1 MATYKSAVRE
11 AELALEKYQKSM
23 QLAKMFMLEISNL
36 ESVDL
41 YLNYENEMS
50 AEVYAKYMDGV
61 NRMCKDEPMQYILGY
76 EWFYGRKFTVNQDVL
91 IPRPETEELVSNVL
105 IAVDERMENR
115 DTPLS
120 LIDVGCGSGAI
131 GLSLKLEEPSLKV
144 VLGDISAPALKV
156 AEKNA
161 KDLGAEVSFV
171 EGDML
176 EPFIEAGVKV
186 DVLVCNPPYIPSEQE
201 MEASVKDFEPNV
213 ALFGGNDGLY
223 FYKKVFDS
231 CEKILNPNALM
242 AFEIGYDQKEALLA
256 EVTKRFPNAQSE
268 VLQDMYGK
276 DRMLFVD
283 FSK

>member
-11 AELALEKYQKSM
+11 AELALEKCQKSM

-115 DTPLS
+115 ETPLT

-242 AFEIGYDQKEALLA
+242 AFEIGYDQKESLLA
-256 EVTKRFPNAQSE
+256 EVNKRFPQAKSE

-283 FSK
+283 FVE

>member
-11 AELALEKYQKSM
+11 AELALEKCQKSM

-256 EVTKRFPNAQSE
+256 EVNKRFPNAKSE

>member
-11 AELALEKYQKSM
+11 AELALEACQKSM
-23 QLAKMFMLEISNL
+23 QLAKLFMLEISDL
-36 ESVDL
+36 ESVNL
-41 YLNYENEMS
+41 YLNYENEMD
-50 AEVYAKYMDGV
+50 EMVYAKYKDGID
-61 NRMCKDEPMQYILGY
+61 RMCHDEPMQYILGY

-105 IAVDERMENR
+105 IACDERLENGDR
-115 DTPLS
+115 PLT

-131 GLSLKLEEPSLKV
+131 GLSLKLEEPSLNV
-144 VLGDISAPALKV
+144 VLGDISHEALEV
-156 AEKNA
+156 AKGNA
-161 KDLGAEVSFV
+161 KALEADVSFV

-176 EPFIEAGVKV
+176 EPFIASGIKV
-186 DVLVCNPPYIPSEQE
+186 DVLVCNPPYIPSQQVIES
-201 MEASVKDFEPNV
+201 SVKDFEPNV

-231 CEKILNPNALM
+231 CEKILNEGAMM
-242 AFEIGYDQKEALLA
+242 AFEIGYDQKDALLA
-256 EVTKRFPNAQSE
+256 EVTTRFPQAKSE

-283 FSK
+283 FKK

>member
-11 AELALEKYQKSM
+11 AELELEKNQKSM
-23 QLAKMFMLEISNL
+23 QLAKIFMLEISNL

-41 YLNYENEMS
+41 YLNYENEMD
-50 AEVYAKYMDGV
+50 AEVYSKYMDGV
-61 NRMCKDEPMQYILGY
+61 KRMCKDEPMQYILGY

-105 IAVDERMENR
+105 IAVDERMEKR
-115 DTPLS
+115 TTPLT

-131 GLSLKLEEPSLKV
+131 GLSLKLEEPSLNV
-144 VLGDISAPALKV
+144 TLGDISAPALKV

-161 KDLGAEVSFV
+161 KDLGADVTFV

-176 EPFIEAGVKV
+176 EPFINANLKV
-186 DVLVCNPPYIPSEQE
+186 DVLVCNPPYIPQEQVI
-201 MEASVKDFEPNV
+201 EASVKDYEPNV

-231 CEKILNPNALM
+231 CDKILNKNALM
-242 AFEIGYDQKEALLA
+242 AFEIGYDQKDALLA
-256 EVTKRFPNAQSE
+256 EVRERFPKAKSE

-283 FSK
+283 FAE

>member
-11 AELALEKYQKSM
+11 AEINLEKHQKSM
-23 QLAKMFMLEISNL
+23 QLAKLFMLEISNL

-41 YLNYENEMS
+41 YLNYENEMN
-50 AEVYAKYMDGV
+50 ADVYEQYKSGIE
-61 NRMCKDEPMQYILGY
+61 RMCNDEPMQYILGY
-76 EWFYGRKFTVNQDVL
+76 EWFYGRKFHVNQDVL

-105 IAVDERMENR
+105 IACDERMEKR
-115 DTPLS
+115 TTPMT

-131 GLSLKLEEPSLKV
+131 GISLKLEEPSLNV

-156 AEKNA
+156 AQQNA
-161 KDLGAEVSFV
+161 ESLGAQVSFV

-176 EPFIEAGVKV
+176 APFIEAGIKV
-186 DVLVCNPPYIPSEQE
+186 DVLVCNPPYIPTEQVV
-201 MEASVKDFEPNV
+201 EASVKDFEPNV
-213 ALFGGNDGLY
+213 ALFGGNDGLF

-231 CEKILNPNALM
+231 CEKVLNEGALM
-242 AFEIGYDQKEALLA
+242 AFEIGYDQKDKLLE
-256 EVTKRFPNAQSE
+256 EVTKRFPQAKSE

-283 FSK
+283 FGK